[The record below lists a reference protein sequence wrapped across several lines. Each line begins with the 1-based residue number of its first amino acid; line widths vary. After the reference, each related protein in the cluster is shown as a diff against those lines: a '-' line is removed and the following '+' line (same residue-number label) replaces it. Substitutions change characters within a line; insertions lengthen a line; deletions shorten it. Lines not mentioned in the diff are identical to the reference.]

1 MTSWP
6 LNPETRKI
14 SKVWNYAKHL
24 LLGRW
29 SFANIFV
36 TRDCNL
42 RCEYCNVWKKR
53 FSDLPL
59 EDWCNEIDVLAKQ
72 GCAHISLTGG
82 EPTMRDDL
90 TDLIQYIDK
99 KGISVSLVSNA
110 TLIDEDLVQT
120 LLKSG
125 LDGFCTSFDSLTNF
139 GKHSKTVI
147 DIAQEFARHIMVTL
161 ITVMTTKN
169 LREVLSITSMCD
181 KLGFWYNPIIVQS
194 MNGFFSSKCDELLPE
209 ASEVKL
215 ICDNLI
221 SLKVRG
227 FPIVPT
233 LEYLTRVPDF
243 CDGERWV
250 CQPFKHSITLNNDGR
265 VMVCQEMKP
274 FNVRLSDIEDNI
286 EDLKKLTSSF
296 SCGGCLLDCY
306 FKPQT
311 NRNLHF
317 LRDSILL
324 ARSHMAKGRRAT
336 VVKENDY

>member
-1 MTSWP
+1 MSAWP
-6 LNPETRKI
+6 LNRETKKL
-14 SKVWNYAKHL
+14 SKVWNYARHL
-24 LLGRW
+24 VLGRW

-36 TRDCNL
+36 TRNCNL

-53 FSDLPL
+53 FSDLNL
-59 EDWCNEIDVLAKQ
+59 EDWCREIDVLAKH

-90 TDLIQYIDK
+90 TDLIRYINK

-110 TLIDEDLVQT
+110 TLIDDDLVQA

-125 LDGFCTSFDSLTNF
+125 LDGFCASLDSLTDF
-139 GKHSKTVI
+139 GKHSRKVI
-147 DIAQEFARHIMVTL
+147 EIAQEFARHIMVTL
-161 ITVMTTKN
+161 ITVMTKKN
-169 LREVLSITSMCD
+169 LKEVLNITSMCD
-181 KLGFWYNPIIVQS
+181 KFGFWHNPIIVQS

-209 ASEVKL
+209 ANEMKP

-227 FPIVPT
+227 APIVPT
-233 LEYLTRVPDF
+233 LEYLARVPDF
-243 CDGERWV
+243 CDGKKWV

-265 VMVCQEMKP
+265 VMICQELKP
-274 FNVRLSDIEDNI
+274 FNVRLSDIEDNT
-286 EDLKKLTSSF
+286 EVLRNLTSSF
-296 SCGGCLLDCY
+296 SCNGCLLDCY

-324 ARSHMAKGRRAT
+324 ARSHLAKGR
-336 VVKENDY
+336 